1 MTGFALGHGFG
12 DRCRSPEPR
21 PVALPAD
28 FLARWTPDFQIYRV
42 ARSYF
47 TKLDYAALKPAISKT
62 YYVKSTGSDA
72 AAGTVGAP
80 LLSLSTALA
89 KSDVDEVVI
98 DCSDGDYI
106 MRGTRGW
113 NNTQPSRDVSVRVI
127 GPGRAISVATVSSSL
142 PTWVNTTGAV
152 YKTTIAAASARSVID
167 LANKEADG
175 FYQRL
180 AEVGSTGAVASTPGS
195 WFHDGTDLHAQAHD
209 GRNLTGDAFLLPC
222 GTSNNC
228 RVPSANRTIH
238 IDGIDFVGGVPLN
251 FTAAGAVDPLVVAL
265 NCTFQ
270 GSHNQ
275 NANNVSI
282 TGPGR
287 FYFYRCG
294 SGRGH
299 RDAFNYHGNAFG
311 DPKYLEH
318 KCWTDYTGYV
328 GTSDNASTSHE
339 NAVGIRLNG
348 RYLGALNRTI
358 ADINDTRSLI
368 LDCLIGQARTMG
380 AGMECLAQQH
390 TNRTFL
396 AAVLFATGENP
407 HVTIT
412 GTAIVA
418 YRDMPAPIRSGTG
431 EDTGTMAV
439 WG

>member
-12 DRCRSPEPR
+12 DRCRSPELR
-21 PVALPAD
+21 LVALPAD
-28 FLARWTPDFQIYRV
+28 FLARWTPDFQIYRM

-72 AAGTVGAP
+72 AAGTVEAP

-98 DCSDGDYI
+98 DCSGGDYI
-106 MRGTRGW
+106 MRGARGW

-127 GPGRAISVATVSSSL
+127 GPGRAISVATASSTL
-142 PTWVNTTGAV
+142 PTWVSTAGAV

-195 WFHDGTDLHAQAHD
+195 WFHDGTDLHAQAYD
-209 GRNLTGDAFLLPC
+209 GRNLTGDALLLPC
-222 GTSNNC
+222 GSGNNC
-228 RVPSANRTIH
+228 RVPSANRTIYV
-238 IDGIDFVGGVPLN
+238 DGVDFVGGVPLN

-265 NCTFQ
+265 NCSFQ

-275 NANNVSI
+275 NANNVTI
-282 TGPGR
+282 LGPGR

-299 RDAFNYHGNAFG
+299 RDGFNYHGNAFG
-311 DPKYLEH
+311 DPKFFENE
-318 KCWTDYTGYV
+318 CWTGLSGYA
-328 GTSDNASTSHE
+328 GPSDNASTSHE
-339 NAVGIRLNG
+339 NAVGVRLNG
-348 RYLGALNRTI
+348 RYYGALNRTV
-358 ADINDTRSLI
+358 ADINTTMI
-368 LDCLIGQARTMG
+368 AMFGGTIGQARTVA
-380 AGMECLAQQH
+380 AGNECLAQQNSNKSYIAGVRFEGGGNAELVV
-390 TNRTFL
+390 TST
-396 AAVLFATGENP
+396 AT
-407 HVTIT
+407 
-412 GTAIVA
+412 VA
-418 YRDMPAPIRSGTG
+418 RRDMPAPGRAATLEDVGTL
-431 EDTGTMAV
+431 TG
-439 WG
+439 W

>member
-28 FLARWTPDFQIYRV
+28 FLARWTPDFQIWRV

-47 TKLDYAALKPAISKT
+47 TKLDYAALKPAIAKT

-72 AAGTVGAP
+72 AAGTAGAP

-98 DCSDGDYI
+98 DCSGGDYV
-106 MRGTRGW
+106 MRGARGW

-142 PTWVNTTGAV
+142 PTWMNTAGAV
-152 YKTTIAAASARSVID
+152 YKTTIAAGSARSVID
-167 LANKEADG
+167 LANREADG

-195 WFHDGTDLHAQAHD
+195 WFHDGADLHVQAYD
-209 GRNLTGDAFLLPC
+209 GRNLVGDALLLPC

-238 IDGIDFVGGVPLN
+238 IDGVDFVGGVPLN
-251 FTAAGAVDPLVVAL
+251 FTAAGAVDPLLVAL
-265 NCTFQ
+265 NCSFQ

-275 NANNVSI
+275 NANNVTI
-282 TGPGR
+282 LGPGR

-294 SGRGH
+294 SGRAH
-299 RDAFNYHGNAFG
+299 RDGFNYHGNGFG
-311 DPKYLEH
+311 DPKFFEN
-318 KCWTDYTGYV
+318 KCWTGLSGYV
-328 GTSDNASTSHE
+328 GSSDNASTSHE
-339 NAVGIRLNG
+339 NAVGLRVDG
-348 RYLGALNRTI
+348 DYGGSLNRTV
-358 ADINDTRSLI
+358 ADINGTIVGIFGSLI
-368 LDCLIGQARTMG
+368 RQPRINAS
-380 AGMECLAQQH
+380 GMECLAQQH
-390 TNRTFL
+390 DNKTWLDGVRFEDGTNAQL
-396 AAVLFATGENP
+396 V
-407 HVTIT
+407 IT
-412 GTAIVA
+412 GNANVA
-418 YRDMPAPIRSGTG
+418 YRNMPSPHRASTG
-431 EDTGTMAV
+431 EDTGVLSA
-439 WG
+439 W